1 MIIDK
6 LSFSYNDKPVY
17 KDFSLRIDEGKVC
30 CVMGNSGGGKT
41 TLLNCI
47 SGQLAYGGS
56 IFYGQYADK
65 HIDEIVI
72 SYVFQQPRLIPSL
85 TVKGNI
91 EFVLF
96 NEDKATR
103 EQKSSDIIKKLALE
117 DCANSYPSE
126 ISGGQASR
134 AALARALVKDCDVL
148 LMDEPFKGLDI
159 KLKRQILDYLLPLIK
174 NKTVIFVTHDVEEAL
189 VAADKIV
196 VISNDKDGI
205 VRICEQV
212 EIDVERE
219 KRDLYSQKLNT
230 VRKIVTDA
238 LLDKN
243 SENAK

>member
-1 MIIDK
+1 MIIDR

-17 KDFSLRIDEGKVC
+17 KDFSLQIDEGKVL

-47 SGQLAYGGS
+47 SGQLAYEGS
-56 IFYGQYADK
+56 ILYGQYADK
-65 HIDEIVI
+65 SIDETVI

-96 NEDKATR
+96 GEDKEAR
-103 EQKSSDIIKKLALE
+103 EKKTSDIIKKLALE
-117 DCANSYPSE
+117 DCANSYPCK

-134 AALARALVKDCDVL
+134 VALARALVRDCDVL

-159 KLKRQILDYLLPLIK
+159 KLKRQILDFLIPLIE

-189 VAADKIV
+189 VAADKII
-196 VISNDKDGI
+196 VISNDEDKI

-212 EIDVERE
+212 EIDSGRE
-219 KRDLYSQKLNT
+219 KRDLYSPKLNKI
-230 VRKIVTDA
+230 RKVVTDA
-238 LLDKN
+238 LLSKDPKT
-243 SENAK
+243 AK